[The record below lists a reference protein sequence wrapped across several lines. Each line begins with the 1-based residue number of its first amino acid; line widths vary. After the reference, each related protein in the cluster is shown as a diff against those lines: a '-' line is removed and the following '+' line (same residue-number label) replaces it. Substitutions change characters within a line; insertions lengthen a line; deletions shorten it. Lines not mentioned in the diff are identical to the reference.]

1 MYEHRTAPLL
11 PPSAFRRRVARH
23 SLYALSLLLVSL
35 LIGTC
40 GFWLL
45 ADETPL
51 DGFVNASMLLGG
63 MGPVGEF
70 RSVSGKWFAAIFAL
84 YAGLA
89 FLGVAAIIFA
99 PIFHRVLHRLH
110 MEEQH
115 QPGGRR
121 PRSER

>member
-11 PPSAFRRRVARH
+11 PSSAFRRRLALH
-23 SLYALSLLLVSL
+23 SAYAFSLLLVSL
-35 LIGTC
+35 LIGTG
-40 GFWLL
+40 GFWLF
-45 ADETPL
+45 ADEMPL
-51 DGFVNASMLLGG
+51 DAFVNASMLLGG

-70 RSVSGKWFAAIFAL
+70 RSVPGKWFAAIFAL

-89 FLGVAAIIFA
+89 FVGVAAILIA

-115 QPGGRR
+115 HL
-121 PRSER
+121 